1 MTPEAL
7 IAALALPPQA
17 MVNQR
22 VAKKLLLDSGSPTAA
37 DKRLIQDSIE
47 DLFWIAALKPE
58 AIGVPTYRDD
68 SREYLELAVLSTTLR
83 SAATPRLAE
92 LVHRAIPYPVL
103 LVMTAPS
110 TGGTLQATCVT
121 VSLAHIRW
129 AQREADRSVLDGSI
143 VLAEVPADA
152 IGAAF
157 TQALALQRL
166 PRTHM
171 LDLYQGWI
179 DTATALQAAA
189 LTGQFT
195 TSPNR
200 VEAAARRTALHQ
212 CHDLKAHI
220 AQLRTRASNEKQLP
234 RQVAL
239 NLEIRTAKATLDQL
253 LASLASPQ
261 S

>member
-7 IAALALPPQA
+7 IAALALPQQA

-58 AIGVPTYRDD
+58 AIGVPAYRDD
-68 SREYLELAVLSTTLR
+68 TREYLELAVLSATLR

-103 LVMTAPS
+103 LVMAAPS
-110 TGGTLQATCVT
+110 AGSTTQAPCIT

-129 AQREADRSVLDGSI
+129 AQREVDRTVLDGS
-143 VLAEVPADA
+143 VVQAAVGEDA
-152 IGAAF
+152 IGTAF
-157 TQALALQRL
+157 TQALALQRQ

-179 DTATALQAAA
+179 DTTTALQAAA

-200 VEAAARRTALHQ
+200 EAAAIRRTALHQ

-220 AQLRTRASNEKQLP
+220 AQLRTQASKEKQLP
-234 RQVAL
+234 RQVAQ
-239 NLEIRTAKATLDQL
+239 NLQIRTAKATLDQL
-253 LASLASPQ
+253 LASLSRPLA
-261 S
+261 